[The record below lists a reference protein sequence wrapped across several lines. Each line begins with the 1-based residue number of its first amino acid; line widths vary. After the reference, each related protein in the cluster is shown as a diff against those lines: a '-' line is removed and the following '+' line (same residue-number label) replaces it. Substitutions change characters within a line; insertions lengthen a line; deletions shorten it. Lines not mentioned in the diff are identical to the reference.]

1 MLFNLP
7 GRRRGGLRAENG
19 PAQRSRRVRRQPVGG
34 SRGAAAPRAPRQ
46 ERKRPGEVFLSRN
59 DARPALRLLV
69 SPLQCDTEVAHSP
82 TPGSRPPQ
90 PAPIPAARF
99 SLKWESKSAQRAA
112 KGDPTLK
119 GSASAEGAKIPVL
132 RCCSAF
138 VLNRPPRGPTPSCPW
153 QRNDTNTDF
162 FFCLKNISVQGRL
175 GARRGE
181 WHRVRHS
188 VCHA

>member
-82 TPGSRPPQ
+82 PQAPARP
-90 PAPIPAARF
+90 
-99 SLKWESKSAQRAA
+99 SL
-112 KGDPTLK
+112 L
-119 GSASAEGAKIPVL
+119 
-132 RCCSAF
+132 
-138 VLNRPPRGPTPSCPW
+138 PSQLLVSP
-153 QRNDTNTDF
+153 
-162 FFCLKNISVQGRL
+162 
-175 GARRGE
+175 
-181 WHRVRHS
+181 
-188 VCHA
+188 